1 MHDGRFLWFQTACV
15 AFIYRLPVLGWT
27 GLDYAGLDWT
37 TRKRTVALP
46 VCLLVFA
53 GWEGRKRLYIK
64 YGRICIAC
72 VYIYPYMLWALI
84 ATAGLGFR
92 DELLV
97 NAHVVAVYISL
108 MMSSPSTSQI

>member
-1 MHDGRFLWFQTACV
+1 M

-27 GLDYAGLDWT
+27 GLDYAGLDWA
-37 TRKRTVALP
+37 TRKRIVALP

-53 GWEGRKRLYIK
+53 GWEGRKSLYIDMD
-64 YGRICIAC
+64 ASALH

-92 DELLV
+92 DKLLIV
-97 NAHVVAVYISL
+97 AHVVVVYISL
-108 MMSSPSTSQI
+108 MMSSPSTM